1 MRASRPAV
9 RSRFA
14 LELLGLLLVA
24 PRIAAAAGAAAPDVV
39 WVSLG
44 GETFTL
50 EVAADPESRHRGLS
64 GRAPIPPYAGMLFV
78 MPQAQEQAMVMRDC
92 PVAIDVAFLDE
103 EGRVVAVREMKPE
116 PPRGPHEG
124 LESYE
129 ARLPVYAS
137 GAPARF
143 AIETAGGRLRAVG
156 LTVGDRVA
164 LDTAALLAR
173 LRARPGI

>member
-1 MRASRPAV
+1 MRPSRPAV
-9 RSRFA
+9 RPRVAAA
-14 LELLGLLLVA
+14 LVGLLLLA
-24 PRIAAAAGAAAPDVV
+24 PRLAAAQAAAPDVV

-50 EVAADPESRHRGLS
+50 EVAADAESRHRGLS

-78 MPQAQEQAMVMRDC
+78 MPRAQEMAMVMRDC
-92 PVAIDVAFLDE
+92 PVPIDVAFLDDA
-103 EGRVVAVREMKPE
+103 GVVVAIREMKPE
-116 PPRGPHEG
+116 PPRAPGER
-124 LESYE
+124 LEHYE
-129 ARLPVYAS
+129 ERLPVYAS

-156 LTVGDRVA
+156 LAVGDRVA

-173 LRARPGI
+173 LGSRHGF